1 MPPLKY
7 DRSLLL
13 FGPYDGEIVHDPD
26 NRTLEFY
33 RALEAPGDILI
44 EATFLNPYPDPG
56 LKWEH
61 GFLFKY
67 GGSSR
72 FYSTTLEST
81 EDWEHY
87 ARLGDRGVI
96 GFWDGPLPEI
106 NTESGAENL
115 LQVALVRGIAWT
127 YVNGTFAGSF
137 SVDLDTGGDGVWLI
151 ADDDFEG
158 ATIFKDAAVWKWD
171 SSMYRDFSEI
181 DPGYVPPATP
191 TPTITPTPNPL
202 IPVFGPVGGRIL
214 HDSDDGLFAQYQGP
228 EVVGDVM
235 VEVTFEVPFAPNES
249 HWNFGIQF
257 DVDRPSTYHW
267 IEISG
272 EFGGRLNHWRLSGPD
287 SRLQGRLSEDLV
299 GLNLQKG
306 DTNHVRIIVV
316 GDSGW
321 VYVNDR
327 RVTIVNFSLG
337 DIPNPEEI
345 DLLILDTTSRG
356 PGYGEAGH
364 TKFED
369 FTVWRW
375 HPSLFDLPDDD

>member
-1 MPPLKY
+1 M
-7 DRSLLL
+7 
-13 FGPYDGEIVHDPD
+13 FE
-26 NRTLEFY
+26 
-33 RALEAPGDILI
+33 
-44 EATFLNPYPDPG
+44 
-56 LKWEH
+56 
-61 GFLFKY
+61 Y

-137 SVDLDTGGDGVWLI
+137 SVDLETGGDGVWLI

-181 DPGYVPPATP
+181 DPGYVPPSAP
-191 TPTITPTPNPL
+191 TSTITPTPNPNVP
-202 IPVFGPVGGRIL
+202 IFGPVSGSIRHEEEDGRFE
-214 HDSDDGLFAQYQGP
+214 LFNGP
-228 EVVGDVM
+228 YVDGDVM
-235 VEVTFEVPFAPNES
+235 IEVTMEVPFAPNES
-249 HWNFGIQF
+249 HWNFGLWF
-257 DVDRPSTYHW
+257 DTPKSGAFHIVDV
-267 IEISG
+267 SG
-272 EFGGRLNHWRLSGPD
+272 IFGGAYNHWRKSGPD
-287 SRLQGRLSEDLV
+287 AEWQGRRSEDV
-299 GLNLQKG
+299 TGINLQKG
-306 DTNHVRIIVV
+306 EKNHIRVILI
-316 GDSGW
+316 GDSAHL
-321 VYVNDR
+321 YVNDR
-327 RVTIVNFSLG
+327 RMGILNFSLG
-337 DIPNPEEI
+337 GMPPPDWVGIVI
-345 DLLILDTTSRG
+345 DDSDFQGSRYSRG
-356 PGYGEAGH
+356 GH

-369 FTVWRW
+369 FTVWNW